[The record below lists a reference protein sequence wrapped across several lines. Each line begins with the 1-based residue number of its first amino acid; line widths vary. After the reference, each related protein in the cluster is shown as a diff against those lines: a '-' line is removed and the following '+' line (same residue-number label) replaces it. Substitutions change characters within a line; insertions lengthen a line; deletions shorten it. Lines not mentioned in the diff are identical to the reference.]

1 MAIAGVLVAAPQAHA
16 AAGQAAEAT
25 TAVVQIR
32 TDALLTHDA
41 PAAQQEP
48 ARRYTV
54 RRGDTLSSIAQR
66 FYGSAAGW
74 SQLYQASRSVLHNP
88 DMIFPGQVLGIP
100 GHHHGQ
106 HLGPHQPYRAD
117 LLNDAERNPE
127 LRRARAAVGT
137 GGRLSHRGCHG
148 RLGRHG

>member
-48 ARRYTV
+48 ARRYTEV
-54 RRGDTLSSIAQR
+54 TGGL
-66 FYGSAAGW
+66 
-74 SQLYQASRSVLHNP
+74 
-88 DMIFPGQVLGIP
+88 
-100 GHHHGQ
+100 
-106 HLGPHQPYRAD
+106 
-117 LLNDAERNPE
+117 DAEIVAG
-127 LRRARAAVGT
+127 LRLRAEP
-137 GGRLSHRGCHG
+137 GGGS
-148 RLGRHG
+148 